1 MAIKPAKL
9 SLELLALGLAGGFFL
24 FGAVQGGL
32 IETLG
37 FERDNKT
44 FHTFVSTRG
53 NGFGLGLKYF
63 YLREGQVAFVDYDAE
78 VRQGSLR
85 LGLHK
90 LGAPIGQGPH
100 FVHKVERSGSG
111 RAEFVIPESGI
122 YKFYFDGSVLGGEPT
137 GSAVYDVS
145 YEILWGV
152 RGDPSGTAT
161 AAYPSD
167 QG

>member
-1 MAIKPAKL
+1 MSIKAGKL
-9 SLELLALGLAGGFFL
+9 SLELIALGLAGGVFL

-37 FERDNKT
+37 FERDSKA
-44 FHTFVSTRG
+44 FHSFVSTRG
-53 NGFGLGLKYF
+53 GGFGLGLKYF

-90 LGAPIGQGPH
+90 MGAPIGKGPH
-100 FVHKVERSGSG
+100 FVHQVARSGNG
-111 RAEFVIPESGI
+111 RAEFAIPESGI
-122 YKFYFDGSVLGGEPT
+122 YKFYFDGSVLGGDSG
-137 GSAVYDVS
+137 GSAAYDVS

-152 RGDPSGTAT
+152 SGAPSGTAT

>member
-1 MAIKPAKL
+1 MSIKAGKL
-9 SLELLALGLAGGFFL
+9 SLELIALGAAGAFFL
-24 FGAVQGGL
+24 FGAIQGGL

-37 FERDNKT
+37 FERDTKR
-44 FHTFVSTRG
+44 FHTFVSTKSG
-53 NGFGLGLKYF
+53 GFGLGLKYF

-90 LGAPIGQGPH
+90 MGAPIGKGPH
-100 FVHKVERSGSG
+100 FVHQVAQSGSG
-111 RAEFVIPESGI
+111 RAEFAIPESGI
-122 YKFYFDGSVLGGEPT
+122 YKFYFNGSVLGDDT
-137 GSAVYDVS
+137 SDSAVYDVS

-152 RGDPSGTAT
+152 RGAPSGTAT